1 MKVLLVNGSCNKNGC
16 TFTALKEISDT
27 LNKQDIET
35 EIIQLGSSPYRDCIG
50 CGGCRKSDEGKC
62 VFDDDIVNTIIE
74 KAKTSDAFVFG
85 SPVYYAHPSG
95 RLLSVMD
102 RIFYAGGKFFEYKP
116 AAAIVSAR
124 RSGTTAS
131 LDAIIK
137 HFTINNMPV
146 VSSNY
151 WPMVHGGQNKP
162 DEVKQ
167 DLEGLQIMR
176 TLGLNMALMLKNIE
190 AGKNAGVQKPQLE
203 NRVLT
208 NFIR

>member
-74 KAKTSDAFVFG
+74 KAKNSDAFVFG

-190 AGKNAGVQKPQLE
+190 AGKKAGVQKPQLE
-203 NRVLT
+203 DRVLT

>member
-167 DLEGLQIMR
+167 DLEGLHVMR
-176 TLGLNMALMLKNIE
+176 N
-190 AGKNAGVQKPQLE
+190 
-203 NRVLT
+203 
-208 NFIR
+208 

>member
-176 TLGLNMALMLKNIE
+176 TLGLNMAWLLKNIE
-190 AGKNAGVQKPQLE
+190 AGKKAGVQKPQLE

>member
-162 DEVKQ
+162 EHVKQ
-167 DLEGLQIMR
+167 DLEGLQVMR
-176 TLGLNMALMLKNIE
+176 TLGLNMAWLLKCIE
-190 AGKNAGVQKPQLE
+190 VGKKSGIDHPQTE
-203 NRVLT
+203 AKILT

>member
-190 AGKNAGVQKPQLE
+190 AGKKAGVQKPQLE
-203 NRVLT
+203 DKIWT

>member
-85 SPVYYAHPSG
+85 SPVYYPHPSG

-151 WPMVHGGQNKP
+151 WPMVHGSQNKP

-190 AGKNAGVQKPQLE
+190 AGKKAGVQKPQLE
-203 NRVLT
+203 DRVLT

>member
-74 KAKTSDAFVFG
+74 KAKNSDAFVFG

-176 TLGLNMALMLKNIE
+176 TLGLNMAFMLKNIE
-190 AGKNAGVQKPQLE
+190 AGKKAGVQKPQLE

>member
-74 KAKTSDAFVFG
+74 KAKNSDAFVFG

-167 DLEGLQIMR
+167 DMEGLQVMR

-190 AGKNAGVQKPQLE
+190 AGKKAGVQKPQLE